1 MSLIRDLTDE
11 QARVALPLKW
21 GSVEPGVIPAW
32 VAEMDFLLAPVV
44 EEAVVEA
51 VRRGTAG
58 YPPRDDT
65 PVGVAFAGF
74 AERHWGWRPP
84 VEAVVVTGDVIA
96 AIKLAFEVLCPPG
109 PVVVPLPCYPP
120 FREVVD
126 VCGRE
131 LVPVAT
137 DPDADAVTLELP
149 ALERAFA
156 DGARTLLLCSP
167 HNPLGRVWTRA
178 ELEQLRDLTASYDV
192 RVVVDEIHGPLTLPG
207 ATFTPYLTVDPTAIL
222 VTSGSKAF
230 NTAGLH
236 TAFVMTLDRDEQE
249 RLRSVPLPMNHSFS
263 PLGKLAAVT
272 AYDAGDAWLA
282 ALVQRLDEQRTLLT
296 GLLGDLLPDARM
308 RPLEATYLPWVDL
321 RAYGVAD
328 PAEAG
333 RSHGVLPA
341 PGQNFQPG
349 LAGHVRLNTATSPA
363 RLTTMVERLAAA
375 VTVGTP

>member
-1 MSLIRDLTDE
+1 MTDQ
-11 QARVALPLKW
+11 QARDALPLKW

-32 VAEMDFLLAPVV
+32 VAEMDYFLAPVV
-44 EEAVVEA
+44 EEAVVAA
-51 VRRGTAG
+51 VRRGTTG

-65 PVGVAFAGF
+65 PVGTAFAGF
-74 AERHWGWRPP
+74 AERHWGWTPP
-84 VEAVVVTGDVIA
+84 ADAVVVTGDVLA
-96 AIKLAFEVLCPPG
+96 AITLAFEVLCPPG
-109 PVVVPLPCYPP
+109 PVVVPLPSYPP
-120 FREVVD
+120 FLQVVG
-126 VCGRE
+126 VAGRD
-131 LVPVAT
+131 LVPVVT

-178 ELEQLRDLTASYDV
+178 ELEQLRDLTASYGV

-222 VTSGSKAF
+222 VTSASKGF

-236 TAFVMTLDRDEQE
+236 TAFLMTLDPDERE

-263 PLGKLAAVT
+263 PLGMLAAVT
-272 AYDAGDAWLA
+272 AYDQGDAWLA
-282 ALVQRLDEQRTLLT
+282 ALVQRLDEQRARLAELLD
-296 GLLGDLLPDARM
+296 DLLPEARM
-308 RPLEATYLPWVDL
+308 RPLQATYLPWVDL

-333 RSHGVLPA
+333 RPHGVLPA
-341 PGQNFQPG
+341 PGGDFQPG
-349 LAGHVRLNTATSPA
+349 LDGHVRLNIATSA
-363 RLTTMVERLAAA
+363 ERLTLMVERLAAA
-375 VTVGTP
+375 VTDGTP